1 MSEWVK
7 FKYDRIL
14 YRTNDGVNFEWFD
27 YFTNKWLDNAFCKS
41 EDNNEVIKEHYK
53 NAVLKASQT
62 KTYEQL
68 EMEANIK
75 KLEWTIAEQQL
86 EIERLRQK
94 ELELTKGKNNE

>member
-1 MSEWVK
+1 MSEWVIFETDNENVYK
-7 FKYDRIL
+7 TKNGIFFYHYYGEEWTPSTKQAYAKKY
-14 YRTNDGVNFEWFD
+14 YEENVVG
-27 YFTNKWLDNAFCKS
+27 K
-41 EDNNEVIKEHYK
+41 
-53 NAVLKASQT
+53 

-94 ELELTKGKNNE
+94 ELESSKGKNNE